1 MEINVLD
8 VQISHF
14 MTKRN
19 YNALNAR
26 MEKFIINQ
34 REYANVENRNRY
46 GLELIV

>member
-8 VQISHF
+8 AQILHI
-14 MTKRN
+14 MTRRN
-19 YNALNAR
+19 YNALSAR

-34 REYANVENRNRY
+34 REYANAENKNQF